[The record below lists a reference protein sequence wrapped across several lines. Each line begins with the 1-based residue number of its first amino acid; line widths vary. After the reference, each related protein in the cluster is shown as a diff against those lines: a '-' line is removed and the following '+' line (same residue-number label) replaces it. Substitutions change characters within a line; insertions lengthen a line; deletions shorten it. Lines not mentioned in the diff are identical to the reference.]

1 MKNILLFFLLISLTV
16 FAEEE
21 NIVSEGNE
29 IPPSIQKSLR
39 IKTEKLKEREIS
51 VVKKYPAVVKD
62 DLTLSEDIYSPLEG
76 LVKKLFVK
84 EGDRVKKG
92 QKLAYVYSPEIA
104 KLITQIKQ
112 AEALASNYRELYEN
126 EKALYQKKVISYSRY
141 FNAKIQYK
149 NALAKLNALKKQLSI
164 YGEVEKGYLVLKSHI
179 DGYIA
184 HQEVVLGDS
193 VGLDKKLFK
202 IHAHDRVWTVAFVPV
217 KDTSLMKKGEKAV
230 VLSPIGEAQGV
241 VDYIGHYVDKETKRV
256 PVRIITDNSKDVL
269 KPGMFVDVK
278 ISLENIKGLFV
289 PASAVALT
297 EEGSF
302 VFKKEGNSFEAV
314 KVKLG
319 KRINGLY
326 QVLSGVKE
334 GDEIVV
340 KGTIYLKAKFFGEAE
355 E

>member
-1 MKNILLFFLLISLTV
+1 MKNIFLLFLLISFV
-16 FAEEE
+16 AFAEEE

-29 IPPSIQKSLR
+29 IPLSIQKSLG
-39 IKTEKLKEREIS
+39 IETQKVEKKEIS
-51 VVKKYPAVVKD
+51 IVKKYPAVVKD

-84 EGDRVKKG
+84 EGDEVKKG
-92 QKLAYVYSPEIA
+92 QKLAYIYSPEIA
-104 KLITQIKQ
+104 KLITKIKQ
-112 AEALASNYRELYEN
+112 VEALVSNYRELYEN

-149 NALAKLNALKKQLSI
+149 NALAKLNALRKQLSI

-179 DGYIA
+179 DGYVA

-217 KDTSLMKKGEKAV
+217 EDTTFIRKGEKATV
-230 VLSPIGEAQGV
+230 ISPIGKAKGK
-241 VDYIGHYVDKETKRV
+241 VDYIGHYVDEKTKRV
-256 PVRIITDNSKDVL
+256 PVRIITDNSKEIL

-278 ISLENIKGLFV
+278 ISLEKIKGLFI
-289 PASAVALT
+289 PASSVALT
-297 EEGSF
+297 EEESF
-302 VFKKEGNSFEAV
+302 VFKKEGNSFKAI

-326 QVLSGVKE
+326 QVLSGIKE

-340 KGTIYLKAKFFGEAE
+340 KGTVYLKAKFFGEAE